1 MPQVDEK
8 YVFDKV
14 LLKIKN
20 NNWRRFLNH
29 FLRSVEIE
37 KGYSKNTVESY
48 SIDLARYISFLED
61 KGIKHPDFVSEGL
74 IREYIQEL
82 GAAGLS
88 PSSISRNI
96 ASIRTFHKFL
106 LLESYSKNYPAENIE
121 HPKTKRKLPDVLSVD
136 EVFTLLEQPDI
147 STPIGLRDKALLE
160 LMYATGVRVSE
171 LINLRQIDLF
181 FDMEIIRIFGKGS
194 KERLVPIGKTAI
206 KWVREYQL
214 KVRPKFAKIG
224 SGDFLFLSRLGKKM
238 TRMSVYKI
246 VKKYATMAGI
256 KKEIH
261 PHTLRHSFAT
271 HLLEGGSDLRSVQEM
286 LGHASITTTQ
296 IYTHI
301 SNEVLKEIYRLYHP
315 RAV

>member
-1 MPQVDEK
+1 MSQVDEK
-8 YVFDKV
+8 YVFDRA

-20 NNWRRFLNH
+20 NNWRRFLTH

-61 KGIKHPDFVSEGL
+61 RGIEHPDRVSEEL
-74 IREYIQEL
+74 IREYIHAL
-82 GAAGLS
+82 GMAGLS

-106 LLESYSKNYPAENIE
+106 LLESYSKNYPVENIE
-121 HPKTKRKLPDVLSVD
+121 SPKTRRKLPEVLSID
-136 EVFTLLEQPDI
+136 EVSSLLEQPDV

-171 LINLRQIDLF
+171 LINLRQIDLL
-181 FDMEIIRIFGKGS
+181 FDMEIIRVFGKGS
-194 KERLVPIGKTAI
+194 KERLVPIGKVAI

-214 KVRPKFAKIG
+214 KVRPKLVKIG
-224 SGDFLFLSRLGKKM
+224 SGDFLFLSRLGRKL

-246 VKKYATMAGI
+246 VKKYASMAGI

-286 LGHASITTTQ
+286 LG
-296 IYTHI
+296 
-301 SNEVLKEIYRLYHP
+301 
-315 RAV
+315 